1 VPDLVGWL
9 PVVPDLTRRFSVM
22 PDLARRLT
30 TDRTTSKRATS
41 NRLGPD
47 WLSPAVAVGDNWGD
61 RTPDPERAEPLLD
74 LDITR
79 GVGHFVA
86 ELARLGVLTV
96 IADRAVVPR
105 LALSR
110 LPPASAPPGHS

>member
-1 VPDLVGWL
+1 
-9 PVVPDLTRRFSVM
+9 M

-30 TDRTTSKRATS
+30 TGRVGTDRLSAD
-41 NRLGPD
+41 RLGPD
-47 WLSPAVAVGDNWGD
+47 WLSPDRLGPQWLWPAVAVGDDWCD
-61 RTPDPERAEPLLD
+61 WTSDPERAEPLLG

-79 GVGHFVA
+79 VAGHVVA
-86 ELARLGVLTV
+86 ELTRLGVLTV
-96 IADRAVVPR
+96 IADRVLAPR